1 MKKFIETVPDNSIVA
16 IPIHGS
22 NAQINDMIT
31 QSKGSFAQTVKGIKQ
46 LLKANIRV
54 ELRIVV
60 SK

>member
-31 QSKGSFAQTVKGIKQ
+31 QSKGSFVQTVKGIKKIFEYPQ
-46 LLKANIRV
+46 TTG
-54 ELRIVV
+54 
-60 SK
+60 